1 MAVNLTSADLALKSY
16 YLDAIAEHIDT
27 EKVQEISPQ

>member
-1 MAVNLTSADLALKSY
+1 MVTMTSADNALKSY
-16 YLDAIAEHIDT
+16 YLGAVSEHIDT

>member
-27 EKVQEISPQ
+27 EYVRKYGRE

>member
-16 YLDAIAEHIDT
+16 YLDAIAEHLAT
-27 EKVQEISPQ
+27 QKVQELSSQ